1 MAERSSTGDDLAI
14 ENCSTS
20 RLRRK
25 TAGLPRGGGSWK
37 EVAWPTGRCRGDT
50 PLLPP
55 MRGRYAPRTL
65 CKVRAMNKKDYAFAE
80 MAAQRALCPPHGGR
94 PGGRGLTVGGAGS
107 LPRNVARGW
116 LPPLRA
122 NTQER
127 AARAGEGVTMD
138 GRPDQPQWGFA
149 MVARGFQPRARGRMM
164 HGPAAKSSRFAAW
177 WRVLGGSGVGRAR
190 GSPRLRLKADRRRSA
205 LFGVGRPG
213 ARTVSVADRPPI
225 L

>member
-55 MRGRYAPRTL
+55 MRGRYAPRTP

-80 MAAQRALCPPHGGR
+80 MAAQRALCPPPGLPPFRPRPHGGR
-94 PGGRGLTVGGAGS
+94 SWQLTTKRCTRVAPSPASEYAGAGGAGRGGGNDGRAPRPAPVGLCNGS
-107 LPRNVARGW
+107 PGLPASG
-116 LPPLRA
+116 
-122 NTQER
+122 
-127 AARAGEGVTMD
+127 ARAHD
-138 GRPDQPQWGFA
+138 A
-149 MVARGFQPRARGRMM
+149 RARGEKQPVCRMVAGLGRKWR
-164 HGPAAKSSRFAAW
+164 GP
-177 WRVLGGSGVGRAR
+177 G
-190 GSPRLRLKADRRRSA
+190 PR
-205 LFGVGRPG
+205 
-213 ARTVSVADRPPI
+213 
-225 L
+225 